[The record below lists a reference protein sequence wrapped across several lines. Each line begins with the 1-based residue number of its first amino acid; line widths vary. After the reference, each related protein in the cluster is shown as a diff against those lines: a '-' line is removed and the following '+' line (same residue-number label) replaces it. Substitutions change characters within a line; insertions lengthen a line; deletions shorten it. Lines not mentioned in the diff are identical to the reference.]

1 LTNSNRVEGSRA
13 VQGCLFG
20 AVALFVI
27 LLVVM
32 LFLAYQ
38 RFREQT
44 STPRPTVESV
54 YPEAVL
60 QASSAVSAPGAARFS
75 GRLSS
80 ATPAPRSRA
89 TTT

>member
-1 LTNSNRVEGSRA
+1 LTDPNRVEGSRA

-32 LFLAYQ
+32 VFLAYQ
-38 RFREQT
+38 RFREET
-44 STPRPTVESV
+44 STPRPTVETVS
-54 YPEAVL
+54 PQAVL
-60 QASSAVSAPGAARFS
+60 LASSAVSVPDATWVS
-75 GRLSS
+75 GLLSGV
-80 ATPAPRSRA
+80 TPASRSTA